1 MLNFVSAVLLLTLV
15 GVVSP
20 QCITTN
26 DTQSPP
32 LHPDLGHILPFSLGL
47 FKELYVPGSATGNF
61 FFSPFSIWN
70 ALVLAYFG
78 SAGRTREQLQRVLNL
93 KNPADTL
100 ATYKAV
106 DRLYAERQA
115 NSSDYVIDL
124 ANRIYVDVNL
134 PLRDCVNHV
143 LSEEVQLLN
152 FSQVNEAA
160 NKINQFVS
168 ETTRS
173 KITQVV
179 TPLDLENAVMA
190 VVNAAYFKGLWLTPF
205 KTSLTSK
212 DKFFTS
218 PNQHTLVDM
227 MNLNDYFKVGISS
240 ELGATVLELPYKG
253 EAASMFVLLPDSAAT
268 DDNTTTPLDSMLTRL
283 TPYTLRAALATLTNQ
298 EVVIK
303 IPKFEMEKRIKKELK
318 GALQRLG
325 IRDIFSNS
333 ADMSI
338 FDPSRQIILEETIHK
353 AVIEVNEE
361 GSEAAAATV
370 GFFIKILPFRIICNR
385 PFLFFIHDNHT
396 HNILFMGVYRQPCY
410 DNKTPSVLPVYC
422 RSTLNSRMLNFVSAV
437 LLLTLVGVVS
447 PQCITTNDTQ
457 PPPLHPDLGH
467 ILPFSLGL
475 FKELYVP
482 GSATGNFFFSPFS
495 IWNALV
501 LAYFGSA
508 GRTQEQLQRVLNLKN
523 PADTLATY
531 KAVDRLYAER
541 QANNSDYV
549 IDLANRM
556 YVNVSFTLRDCVSQV
571 LSEEVQF
578 LNFYQN
584 DEAANK
590 INQFVSETTRSK
602 ITQVVTPQDLKNVV
616 MALINAAY
624 FKGLWLTPF
633 KTSLTSKDKFF
644 TSPNQHTLVD
654 MMNLNDYFKAGISSE
669 LGARVLELPYKGEA
683 ASMFVL
689 LPDSGATDDN
699 TTTPLDAML
708 TYLNPYSLRAALAT
722 LRTQR
727 VLIRIPKFKME
738 KGIKEELKEALQRL
752 GIRDIFSDSAD
763 MSIFDPLRQL
773 KVKETI
779 HKAVIEVNEEGSE
792 AAAATVGLIVPL
804 SGPLRFI
811 CNRPFLFFIHDN
823 HTNNILFM
831 GVYRQP

>member
-106 DRLYAERQA
+106 DRL
-115 NSSDYVIDL
+115 DYVIDL

-396 HNILFMGVYRQPCY
+396 HNILFMGVYRQP
-410 DNKTPSVLPVYC
+410 
-422 RSTLNSRMLNFVSAV
+422 
-437 LLLTLVGVVS
+437 
-447 PQCITTNDTQ
+447 
-457 PPPLHPDLGH
+457 
-467 ILPFSLGL
+467 
-475 FKELYVP
+475 
-482 GSATGNFFFSPFS
+482 
-495 IWNALV
+495 
-501 LAYFGSA
+501 
-508 GRTQEQLQRVLNLKN
+508 
-523 PADTLATY
+523 
-531 KAVDRLYAER
+531 
-541 QANNSDYV
+541 
-549 IDLANRM
+549 
-556 YVNVSFTLRDCVSQV
+556 
-571 LSEEVQF
+571 
-578 LNFYQN
+578 
-584 DEAANK
+584 
-590 INQFVSETTRSK
+590 
-602 ITQVVTPQDLKNVV
+602 
-616 MALINAAY
+616 
-624 FKGLWLTPF
+624 
-633 KTSLTSKDKFF
+633 
-644 TSPNQHTLVD
+644 
-654 MMNLNDYFKAGISSE
+654 
-669 LGARVLELPYKGEA
+669 
-683 ASMFVL
+683 
-689 LPDSGATDDN
+689 
-699 TTTPLDAML
+699 
-708 TYLNPYSLRAALAT
+708 
-722 LRTQR
+722 
-727 VLIRIPKFKME
+727 
-738 KGIKEELKEALQRL
+738 
-752 GIRDIFSDSAD
+752 
-763 MSIFDPLRQL
+763 
-773 KVKETI
+773 
-779 HKAVIEVNEEGSE
+779 
-792 AAAATVGLIVPL
+792 
-804 SGPLRFI
+804 
-811 CNRPFLFFIHDN
+811 
-823 HTNNILFM
+823 
-831 GVYRQP
+831 